1 VTDEEARVETRTDRT
16 EIDEAALGAYLR
28 HHVAGSEVAEK
39 MARSLIERE
48 LDPDVRS
55 FLTRFVDSLEEERAI
70 VVQAIEQLGEGP
82 GLIERG
88 VGMATGVAT
97 KVKDAVPGGAPSDLE
112 GLEALAVGVWGK
124 RLLWGTLKT
133 LAATHDGFA
142 TFPLDELGEQAE
154 NQERELIRLRQRSI
168 AASLMRQPD
177 RD

>member
-1 VTDEEARVETRTDRT
+1 METRTDRT

-28 HHVAGSEVAEK
+28 HHVAGSEAAEK
-39 MARSLIERE
+39 MARSLQERE
-48 LDPDVRS
+48 LDPDVQS
-55 FLTRFVDSLEEERAI
+55 FLTRFVESLEDERAI
-70 VVQAIEQLGEGP
+70 VLTAIEQLGEAP

-97 KVKDAVPGGAPSDLE
+97 KVKDVVPGGAPSDLE

-133 LAATHDGFA
+133 LATVHDDFRA
-142 TFPLDELGEQAE
+142 IPLDDLGEQAE
-154 NQERELIRLRQRSI
+154 NQERELIRLRQRAI
-168 AASLMRQPD
+168 AASVMRQPD